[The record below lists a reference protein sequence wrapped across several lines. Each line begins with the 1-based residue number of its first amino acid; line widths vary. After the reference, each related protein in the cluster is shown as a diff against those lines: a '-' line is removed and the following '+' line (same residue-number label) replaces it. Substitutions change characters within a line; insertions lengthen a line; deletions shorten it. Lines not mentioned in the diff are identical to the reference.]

1 MFHRHVRI
9 PVWLVVGALVATLV
23 IGSKAAPKVLLDVYP
38 SFRIVTPGVSDIITQ
53 DITPDIARNLHLSA
67 AGGVLISDVLYSPLH
82 QWDVILSING
92 NPVGCQRELD
102 AQLAQ
107 VNPGDTFFLEVYRNG
122 RTETVTVQRAID
134 TPAAPLVLNE
144 TNEIRGITVA
154 SLSTQN
160 GVIVQDVQIG
170 TSPSDMGLRSG
181 DIILEVDGHPVH
193 TADEF
198 LDFMRQL
205 SNRSANLNVLHTNGR
220 IDVFVLGA

>member
-1 MFHRHVRI
+1 M
-9 PVWLVVGALVATLV
+9 
-23 IGSKAAPKVLLDVYP
+23 
-38 SFRIVTPGVSDIITQ
+38 
-53 DITPDIARNLHLSA
+53 
-67 AGGVLISDVLYSPLH
+67 
-82 QWDVILSING
+82 
-92 NPVGCQRELD
+92 
-102 AQLAQ
+102 
-107 VNPGDTFFLEVYRNG
+107 NPGETFFLEVYRNG

-134 TPAAPLVLNE
+134 TPVAPTVLNE